1 MVRVGLVE
9 PQPRQALAVDE
20 VDAAAEQAVAQAQRI
35 AVHRDQHDVGQQGDH
50 RRRIEMLPARQ
61 PVRRVDALP
70 VAKQRPGAGMER
82 RGVDGIVISAGKDAG
97 SGRCGGGIEALRG
110 GDGTQPRQ
118 RRRGTFQDRVIMDS
132 NGTTAMG
139 TTPGRAGHGT
149 GRVLRTR
156 SFGDVKRIDAGVYRL
171 WPILPIAGR
180 YSIAY
185 REYSGALDLG
195 ASSELEPNPLRQ

>member
-9 PQPRQALAVDE
+9 PQPRQALAVDR

-82 RGVDGIVISAGKDAG
+82 RGVDGIVDRVAHPVDENGQDIPGTLGTKVTNDAAALMRTMATQRGRNADWAESAVRDSVSATEQ
-97 SGRCGGGIEALRG
+97 EALK
-110 GDGTQPRQ
+110 DIINFVAT
-118 RRRGTFQDRVIMDS
+118 
-132 NGTTAMG
+132 
-139 TTPGRAGHGT
+139 
-149 GRVLRTR
+149 
-156 SFGDVKRIDAGVYRL
+156 DV
-171 WPILPIAGR
+171 P
-180 YSIAY
+180 
-185 REYSGALDLG
+185 
-195 ASSELEPNPLRQ
+195 